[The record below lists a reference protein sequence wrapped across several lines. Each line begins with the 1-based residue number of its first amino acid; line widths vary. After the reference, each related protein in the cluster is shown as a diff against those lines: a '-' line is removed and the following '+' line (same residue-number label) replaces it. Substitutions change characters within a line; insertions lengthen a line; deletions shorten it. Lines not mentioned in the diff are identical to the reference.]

1 MKRLAFLIS
10 IVASALTISA
20 CNSEPEPELTQSAA
34 PAAQSAPAPAKEAED
49 PSAKMARA
57 VGDGKPGAAV
67 DLRYEIASKPE
78 VGVPTQI
85 DIAFVPRAGVDSL
98 DATITGMEGI
108 TVAGNL
114 KAHFDSVEAGK
125 PYQHTVSLLP
135 DGAGVYYVTVNVTTT
150 LGGASIGRTFSIPFV
165 VGTPTAQRKADPP
178 KDASGQAIQSM
189 PASEPAGR

>member
-1 MKRLAFLIS
+1 MKRLALLIS
-10 IVASALTISA
+10 IVASALAISA

-34 PAAQSAPAPAKEAED
+34 PAAQATPVVAKEED
-49 PSAKMARA
+49 PTAKMARA

-67 DLRYEIASKPE
+67 DLRYEIAAKPE
-78 VGVPTQI
+78 VGVPTEIQ
-85 DIAFVPRAGVDSL
+85 IAFVPRAGVDSL
-98 DATITGMEGI
+98 EATITGMDGI

-135 DGAGVYYVTVNVTTT
+135 DAAGVYYVTVNVTTT

-178 KDASGQAIQSM
+178 KDASGQAVQSM
-189 PASEPAGR
+189 PASEPAAR